1 MEWFMSQPW
10 YAMAGEMVMM
20 ANMLTMFIKKHDFM
34 ESPVLEK
41 VITVLD
47 WVSLNIFKNKNAD
60 K

>member
-1 MEWFMSQPW
+1 
-10 YAMAGEMVMM
+10 MM